1 MIEADLGLFDVL
13 TENPNEAIVL
23 DQLGQE
29 YYINH
34 LSIKPY
40 PT

>member
-1 MIEADLGLFDVL
+1 VL
-13 TENPNEAIVL
+13 TEAPNEEIVV
-23 DQLGQE
+23 DRLGQE
-29 YYINH
+29 FYVNH